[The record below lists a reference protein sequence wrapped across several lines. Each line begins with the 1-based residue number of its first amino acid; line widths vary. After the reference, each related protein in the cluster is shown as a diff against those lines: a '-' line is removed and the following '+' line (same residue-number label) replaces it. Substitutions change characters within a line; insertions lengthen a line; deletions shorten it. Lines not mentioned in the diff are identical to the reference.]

1 MARKLKIDMTGIESF
16 SKASEGRHVVKITDI
31 EQKVSSAGD
40 DMLQF
45 TFEVARGDDKG
56 CRVYDN
62 FALTDKALWKFKACL
77 QALGMKADGKIVIDL
92 DKIIGKM
99 CEVEVFHEEYNGQMR
114 AKISDYYKL
123 SSKTEDSDEDEDED
137 DEDDEPFNSD
147 DDEEEEEVK
156 PTKKT
161 SKSVPKKTK
170 KEPEPEKDEDEESD
184 DKDEDEEEE
193 PAPRKTSKKPA
204 PAKTKKQPAKSKQPE
219 PEDDEDDDEDW
230 EEE

>member
-123 SSKTEDSDEDEDED
+123 SSKTEDSDEDED

-156 PTKKT
+156 PAKKT
-161 SKSVPKKTK
+161 SKSAPKKAK
-170 KEPEPEKDEDEESD
+170 KEPEPEEDEDEESD
-184 DKDEDEEEE
+184 DEDEDEEEE

>member
-137 DEDDEPFNSD
+137 DDEPFNSD

-156 PTKKT
+156 PAKKT
-161 SKSVPKKTK
+161 SKSAPKKAK
-170 KEPEPEKDEDEESD
+170 KEPEPEEDEDEESD
-184 DKDEDEEEE
+184 DEDEDEEEE

>member
-123 SSKTEDSDEDEDED
+123 SSKTEDSDEDED

-161 SKSVPKKTK
+161 SKSAPKKAK
-170 KEPEPEKDEDEESD
+170 KEPEPEEDEDEESD
-184 DKDEDEEEE
+184 DEDEDEEEE